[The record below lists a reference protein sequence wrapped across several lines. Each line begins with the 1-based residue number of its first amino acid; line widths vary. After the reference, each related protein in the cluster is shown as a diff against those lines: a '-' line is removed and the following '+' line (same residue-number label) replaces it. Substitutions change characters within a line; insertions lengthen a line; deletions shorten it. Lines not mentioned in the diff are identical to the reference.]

1 MCMCDFVYHYT
12 SLEALKG
19 IIGENDV
26 CLWATKYDCLNDP
39 LEQTWAQQVVFK
51 EIREMDDYKTM
62 SDEEIS
68 AFHSKFPYTISL
80 CKACDSRVMWRLYA
94 NDGLGVMLVFESKV
108 LADIAKQHTWED
120 PANRYEIFAPVVYA
134 NDQNILECIHKS
146 LTNAVYS
153 ELDEEEANKLAR
165 ACSFVKHEDF
175 RCESEIRYAVSR
187 EFKNIRLSYNK
198 ENDGAELSGVT
209 ENTTDVKYRIRGN
222 EIVPYLEVHLPAC
235 SLKKVIVGYQHE
247 KPLVACQYIRDYLD
261 SKSKRLYKNVDVEM
275 SKIKYNV

>member
-1 MCMCDFVYHYT
+1 MCDFVYHYT

-26 CLWATKYDCLNDP
+26 CLWATRYDCLNDP

-51 EIREMDDYKTM
+51 EIREMEDYKTM

-108 LADIAKQHTWED
+108 LADIAKQHTWKD
-120 PANRYEIFAPVVYA
+120 PVNRYEIFAPVVYA
-134 NDQNILECIHKS
+134 NDQNIRVCIQKT
-146 LTNAVYS
+146 LTNAVYP
-153 ELDEEEANKLAR
+153 EIDGDKPNNLTR

-175 RCESEIRYAVSR
+175 RCEGEVRYAVSR
-187 EFKNIRLSYNK
+187 EFKDIRFSYNK

-209 ENTTDVKYRIRGN
+209 ENTTDVKYRM
-222 EIVPYLEVHLPAC
+222 
-235 SLKKVIVGYQHE
+235 

-261 SKSKRLYKNVDVEM
+261 SKNKQLFKNVEVEM
-275 SKIKYNV
+275 SKVKYNV